1 MRMATT
7 QPIPMATAIPPMPTA
22 MGTQPI
28 PTAMPTQPI
37 RMAMAATMAVTGPII
52 VPHFMEAIGSPDG
65 LRSTVLAGVDA
76 AGATP

>member
-1 MRMATT
+1 MATT
-7 QPIPMATAIPPMPTA
+7 QPIHMAMAIPPTA
-22 MGTQPI
+22 MDTQPI

-65 LRSTVLAGVDA
+65 LRSTALAGVDA
-76 AGATP
+76 PGATP

>member
-1 MRMATT
+1 MATI

-76 AGATP
+76 PGATP